1 MSFKQQCR
9 GLTSTFK
16 RYSSI
21 TDEDLKDKE
30 VTTCKLRKSNL
41 TAFRTIFKSLEEI
54 EALAGFASH
63 KVSTQNHY
71 YDFSSKLNQ
80 QIKAHQLLGT
90 ARTRATNLETDQ
102 INVTRTVEN
111 VLQEDFRNGRT
122 TNLKHLWE
130 TIKREWPYSTLL
142 NKATYILEMLKE
154 KSKKH

>member
-1 MSFKQQCR
+1 M
-9 GLTSTFK
+9 
-16 RYSSI
+16 
-21 TDEDLKDKE
+21 
-30 VTTCKLRKSNL
+30 
-41 TAFRTIFKSLEEI
+41 
-54 EALAGFASH
+54 
-63 KVSTQNHY
+63 
-71 YDFSSKLNQ
+71 
-80 QIKAHQLLGT
+80 GT